1 MIKEISAKRLMDGGA
16 AMLQIDSRSH
26 HIEKAGKS
34 LRIPLVK
41 NILRV
46 FVLSYVMLAR
56 LNMQEEHKPWAIIM
70 ARAPCHP
77 HEEHNIAPM
86 ITNAMWPTEE

>member
-1 MIKEISAKRLMDGGA
+1 MDAVIKEISAKRLIEGGA
-16 AMLQIDSRSH
+16 AMLQMDNRSH

-46 FVLSYVMLAR
+46 DVLS
-56 LNMQEEHKPWAIIM
+56 
-70 ARAPCHP
+70 
-77 HEEHNIAPM
+77 
-86 ITNAMWPTEE
+86 